1 MRVFAAVMSTILAV
15 AYPVAVFYALT
26 HYSPRMVGLLG
37 LAILIPLFALRFHDA
52 DRAHLWAVLRVP
64 LVVLSLLL
72 LGVLFDDQRFV
83 LAMPVMISLALLG
96 TFGASLRA
104 PMTLVER
111 FARMQE
117 DHLDDAQVAH
127 CRQTTVAWCV
137 FFVVNAAVAAALA
150 LLEMTGWWAL
160 YTGGIAY
167 GLMGLMFVAE
177 YIIRQYRFRRYGR
190 GPHDRLLAL
199 IFPAPEPTETTP
211 QNTPDAPRAPN
222 TPSIEGADR

>member
-1 MRVFAAVMSTILAV
+1 MRVVATVLSTILAV

-26 HYSPRMVGLLG
+26 HYSPRVVGLLG
-37 LAILIPLFALRFHDA
+37 LGILIPLFALRFYRS

-64 LVVLSLLL
+64 LTVLTLLL

-83 LAMPVMISLALLG
+83 LAMPALISLALLG
-96 TFGASLRA
+96 TFGASLRGEM
-104 PMTLVER
+104 PLVER

-117 DHLDDAQVAH
+117 DHLDEGQIAH
-127 CRQTTVAWCV
+127 CRQTTIAWCV
-137 FFVVNAAVAAALA
+137 FFVVNGAIAAALA
-150 LLEMTGWWAL
+150 LLGETGLWAV

-177 YIIRQYRFRRYGR
+177 YVIRQYRFRRYGR

-199 IFPAPEPTETTP
+199 IFPAPEAKSDPPPAMAKTE
-211 QNTPDAPRAPN
+211 A
-222 TPSIEGADR
+222 GDR